1 MNQQFL
7 LLPELDYNEIRVIS
21 FSTEIFRN
29 SHSKFSESIYGA
41 KKRTK
46 IAHEMSPEVL
56 EVEQIY

>member
-7 LLPELDYNEIRVIS
+7 LLPELDYNEIRDIS

-29 SHSKFSESIYGA
+29 SHSKFLESIYGA
-41 KKRTK
+41 GKSTK